1 MKKIN
6 KKVKAASISILS
18 NTVLIIIKI
27 IAGAMTGSVSII
39 SEAIHSMMDLFAAIM
54 AFFAVKIADKPAD
67 NEHPYGHEKAENVS
81 GVIEGL
87 LIVLA
92 SGMIIYEAI
101 KKITSKEPIES
112 VGLGFIVMFIS
123 AFVNFLVSKYLYKV
137 AKEEHSIAI
146 EADALHLKAD
156 IYTSLGVG
164 LGLMII
170 SITKLTF
177 LDPIVAIIIAIFIL
191 KEAWEL
197 IKNAFMP
204 LIDEKL
210 SDIEIDTIKKV
221 LEAHKD
227 IYLDYHEL
235 RTRRAGK
242 TKHIDLHI
250 TLCSDMNVKE
260 AHDLCDNI
268 ELQIENEL
276 KFTKILI
283 HVEPCEKNCSECN
296 LKNSL

>member
-1 MKKIN
+1 MN
-6 KKVKAASISILS
+6 KKSKAASISILS

-27 IAGAMTGSVSII
+27 LAGIMTGSVSII

-67 NEHPYGHEKAENVS
+67 HEHPYGHEKVENVS

-92 SGMIIYEAI
+92 SGMIIYEAV

-156 IYTSLGVG
+156 IYTSFGVG

-177 LDPIVAIIIAIFIL
+177 LDPIIAIIIAIFIL

-197 IKNAFMP
+197 IKNAFTP
-204 LIDEKL
+204 LLDEKL
-210 SDIEIDTIKKV
+210 SDIEIDAIKNV
-221 LEAHKD
+221 LDTHKD

-250 TLCSDMNVKE
+250 TLCSDMSVKE

-268 ELQIENEL
+268 ELQIEKEL

-283 HVEPCEKNCSECN
+283 HIEPCEKICKECN
-296 LKNSL
+296 LKK